1 MDIANHFDEAT
12 ERFRAASREVFTRN
26 NMLRAA
32 GVALAIGILFTTALS
47 RTYGTF
53 AGLGAF
59 AGIVLNDLAIRVL
72 APPRPKAAT
81 SPSQPSPPR

>member
-1 MDIANHFDEAT
+1 MDIVARFDEAA
-12 ERFRAASREVFTRN
+12 ERFRTVSREVFTRN

-32 GVALAIGILFTTALS
+32 GIGIGVGILFTAALS

-59 AGIVLNDLAIRVL
+59 AGIVVNDFVVRALA
-72 APPRPKAAT
+72 PRPKAAT
-81 SPSQPSPPR
+81 PSSQPSPSR